1 MDECTVLKRLKAGDE
16 QALGWLIDRYT
27 VYVSTIVHSV
37 IGTAMGRSDVEEV
50 TADVFFA
57 LWQNRSKVQPGKL
70 RPYLSALAR
79 NTALNKLRQ
88 RRQELPLEEDVL
100 TVAVSAPEQS
110 YTKKELAAL
119 IRRAVAALPWP
130 EREIFLRHYYYCQRV
145 KDIAAALGMNE
156 STVKTKL
163 HRGREVLRRS
173 IQEGGYI
180 DGI

>member
-1 MDECTVLKRLKAGDE
+1 MGKAD
-16 QALGWLIDRYT
+16 T
-27 VYVSTIVHSV
+27 
-37 IGTAMGRSDVEEV
+37 EEV

-57 LWQNRSKVQPGKL
+57 LWQNRNKVQPGKL

-79 NTALNKLRQ
+79 NTDLNKLRQ
-88 RRQELPLEEDVL
+88 RRQELPLEEDII
-100 TVAVSAPEQS
+100 TIAVSAPEQS
-110 YTKKELAAL
+110 YAKKELAAFV
-119 IRRAVAALPWP
+119 RRAVAALPWP

-145 KDIAAALGMNE
+145 KDIAAVLDMNE

>member
-1 MDECTVLKRLKAGDE
+1 MDECTALKKLKAGDE

-27 VYVSTIVHSV
+27 AYVSTIVHSV
-37 IGTAMGRSDVEEV
+37 IGSAMGKPDVEEV

-57 LWQNRSKVQPGKL
+57 LWQNRGKVQPGKL

-88 RRQELPLEEDVL
+88 RRQELSLEEDVL
-100 TVAVSAPEQS
+100 TVAVGAPEQG